1 MIMMDHFS
9 IFSRD
14 EFNWFLTVNKSSA
27 LDSHFAAE
35 RTWKKK
41 LLQIFFAVSPT
52 TPGAL
57 HKRNPNESKFKTLIG
72 INFQLH
78 SNS

>member
-35 RTWKKK
+35 RTWEKNYFKF
-41 LLQIFFAVSPT
+41 FFAVSPT

-72 INFQLH
+72 INFQIH